1 MSEEKIIYE
10 PEEYG
15 IDEGEFFIT
24 EAGEVKMAEDVNEIL
39 GGEFI
44 CDVLMKS
51 LTDTTNL
58 IYSIRNN
65 NPPNVPETLIM
76 IEQTLIYL
84 NFLLKGLNIPKP
96 AIDESR
102 AKIFYNAYNNMETI
116 KKMIKEEE
124 EKNTNSENLDTETD
138 EKQ

>member
-1 MSEEKIIYE
+1 
-10 PEEYG
+10 
-15 IDEGEFFIT
+15 
-24 EAGEVKMAEDVNEIL
+24 
-39 GGEFI
+39 
-44 CDVLMKS
+44 
-51 LTDTTNL
+51 
-58 IYSIRNN
+58 
-65 NPPNVPETLIM
+65 M

>member
-15 IDEGEFFIT
+15 IDGKEFFIT
-24 EAGEVKMAEDVNEIL
+24 EAGEIKMAEDVNEIL

-116 KKMIKEEE
+116 KKIIKEEE
-124 EKNTNSENLDTETD
+124 EKTTNSENLDTETD

>member
-15 IDEGEFFIT
+15 IDGKEFFIT

-65 NPPNVPETLIM
+65 EPPNVPETLFM

-84 NFLLKGLNIPKP
+84 NFLLKGLNILKP

-102 AKIFYNAYNNMETI
+102 AKIFYNAYYNMETI
-116 KKMIKEEE
+116 K
-124 EKNTNSENLDTETD
+124 
-138 EKQ
+138 

>member
-15 IDEGEFFIT
+15 IDGEEFFIT

-65 NPPNVPETLIM
+65 NPPNVPETLFM

-102 AKIFYNAYNNMETI
+102 AKIFFNAYNNI
-116 KKMIKEEE
+116 KTNEKMIKEEE

>member
-15 IDEGEFFIT
+15 IDGEEFFIT

-51 LTDTTNL
+51 LTDTTNHTL
-58 IYSIRNN
+58 KARWTASKSI
-65 NPPNVPETLIM
+65 TLPTPTRTGYTF
-76 IEQTLIYL
+76 QGWATSAS
-84 NFLLKGLNIPKP
+84 G
-96 AIDESR
+96 SV
-102 AKIFYNAYNNMETI
+102 AY
-116 KKMIKEEE
+116 
-124 EKNTNSENLDTETD
+124 
-138 EKQ
+138 